1 MYNLGEQFNIDY
13 QKALSDSNGIIKGE
27 KYRITVMTER
37 LLRLEYSENGKFE
50 DRPTELA
57 LNRLF
62 KVPKF
67 EIKQDEYYIELATS
81 YFKLSY
87 VKNKNFKDGAINRG
101 SNLKVKVIETD
112 KTWYYGHPE
121 AKKYNGS
128 FVILPNKKNN
138 NVLYR
143 DGLYSIDGFATIDD
157 SNSQVFLPTG
167 TLKTK
172 EERQIDIYLFAYGKD
187 FDSAIKDYFELTGY
201 PALIPRYA
209 LGNWWSKNDDYNDY
223 SLKELLSNFER
234 EEIPLSVLM
243 LEKGWHTTNKN
254 QKISSGFNWNEE
266 LFKAPAGMI
275 NYLHK
280 KGIKLGLS
288 INPNDGFY
296 KEESKYEELNKYI
309 EADKNGV
316 LPFNV
321 FDPKT
326 VDVYL
331 KLLIHPLDEMGVS
344 FYWLDCFDIN
354 KLKENWLLSH
364 YHFKNMEK
372 NNNKRPMIYSVNNL
386 IAPHRYPVTYSG
398 KTVVGW
404 DALREMPKFILSG
417 ASSGVSFI
425 SQDIGGYFRGIEEPE
440 LYERFVELGV
450 FSPIMKFGSDK
461 GKYYKK
467 EPWKWNIKSYE
478 IVKDY
483 LQLRYKLIPYLYSEA
498 YRYHKEGV
506 NLIEP
511 IYYNYPETYD
521 DKSFVNEYFFGSQ
534 LFVAP
539 IIKEKDLL
547 IDRSIQ
553 SFFLPDGIWYD
564 LKSGKK
570 FLGSR
575 KYILFYEDDDY
586 PVFARIGAII
596 PFADDSVYSSKNP
609 ESFDVHIFPGK
620 TTSYNLYEDDGETNL
635 YKQGEYLIT
644 SIQYSYAID
653 NYTVTIKALEGRS
666 EVVPNKRNY
675 KIRFRNTKQMDE
687 TTVYFNNEKLESKA
701 YIDNLDFVV
710 EVKNVPTIGQLTVN
724 CKGNN
729 VMMEA
734 FRMMNDDIQGIL
746 NDLKIDTLLK
756 EKLDAILFSDRSV
769 KKKRIEIRKLKSKG
783 LESKYVKIFLK
794 LLEYISQV

>member
-1 MYNLGEQFNIDY
+1 MYSLGEHFNIDY
-13 QKALSDSNGIIKGE
+13 KKAISDNNGIIKGE
-27 KYRITVMTER
+27 KYRITILTER
-37 LLRLEYSENGKFE
+37 LIRLEYSDNGKFE
-50 DRPTELA
+50 DRPTELV

-67 EIKQDEYYIELATS
+67 EIKQDEYYIELSTS

-87 VKNKNFKDGAINRG
+87 VKNRPFKGGMINRG

-112 KTWYYGHPE
+112 RTWYYGHPE
-121 AKKYNGS
+121 AKKYNGP
-128 FVILPNKKNN
+128 FVILANKKNN

-143 DGLYSIDGFATIDD
+143 DGLYSIDGFATLDD
-157 SNSQVFLPTG
+157 SESKVFEPTG
-167 TLKTK
+167 TLKDK
-172 EERQIDIYLFAYGKD
+172 ENKQIDIYLFAYGKD

-209 LGNWWSKNDDYNDY
+209 LGNWWSKNDKYDDY
-223 SLKELLSNFER
+223 SLKELLTNFEK
-234 EEIPLSVLM
+234 EKIPLSVLL
-243 LEKGWHTTNKN
+243 LEQDWH
-254 QKISSGFNWNEE
+254 ISNAKRTSGFTWNNE
-266 LFKAPAGMI
+266 LFKSPAGMI

-280 KGIKLGLS
+280 KGIKVGLS
-288 INPNDGFY
+288 INPKDGFY
-296 KEESKYEELNKYI
+296 NEESKYEELKQYI
-309 EADKNGV
+309 NLDKNGV
-316 LPFNV
+316 IPFNV

-326 VDVYL
+326 VDTYL
-331 KLLIHPLDEMGVS
+331 KLLIHPLDEVGVD

-354 KLKENWLLSH
+354 KLNDNWLLAH
-364 YHFKNMEK
+364 YHFKDMER
-372 NNNKRPMIYSVNNL
+372 NIQKRSMIYAVNNL
-386 IAPHRYPVTYSG
+386 KTPHRYPVTYAG
-398 KTVVGW
+398 RTVVGW
-404 DALREMPKFILSG
+404 DALREMPKFMSSG
-417 ASSGVSFI
+417 ASSGISFI
-425 SQDIGGYFRGIEEPE
+425 SQDIGGYFRGVEEPE

-467 EPWKWNIKSYE
+467 EPWKWDIKSYE

-483 LQLRYKLIPYLYSEA
+483 LQLRYKLIPYLYTEA
-498 YRYHKEGV
+498 YKYHKEGKV
-506 NLIEP
+506 LIEP

-521 DKSFVNEYFFGSQ
+521 DKSFINEYFFGSQ
-534 LFVAP
+534 LFIAP
-539 IIKEKDLL
+539 IVKQKDAVM
-547 IDRSIQ
+547 DRSIQ
-553 SFFLPDGIWYD
+553 RFYLPDGIWYD
-564 LKSGKK
+564 FKSGKK

-596 PFADDSVYSSKNP
+596 PLADDSTYSSKNP
-609 ESFDVHIFPGK
+609 ENFDIHIFPGK
-620 TTSYNLYEDDGETNL
+620 TTSYNLYEDDGESNL
-635 YKQGEYLIT
+635 YKQGAYLIT

-666 EVVPNKRNY
+666 EVVPSKRNY
-675 KIRFRNTKQMDE
+675 KIRFRNTKEMNE
-687 TTVYFNNEKLESKA
+687 TTVYFNNERLESNT
-701 YIDNLDFVV
+701 YTDSLDFVV
-710 EVKNVPTIGQLTVN
+710 EVKDVPTIGQLTVN

-746 NDLKIDTLLK
+746 NDLKIDTILK
-756 EKLDAILFSDRSV
+756 EKLDTILFSDRPVS
-769 KKKRIEIRKLKSKG
+769 KKRIEIRKLKRKG